1 MTPTAPSRRQ
11 HAPAVDFPAEGRS
24 SVIDPKHIKRPALG
38 RGLGALIPGASASP
52 SERKG
57 VINLGIEEIR
67 PQKGQPRRHF
77 DESHIEEL
85 AESIRSKGVLLPLI
99 VRRVS
104 DGYALV
110 AGERRWR
117 AAQKAG
123 LREVPVMVREV
134 TEKEAF
140 EIALIENIQRED
152 LNPVEEAEAFKRL
165 IEEHG
170 LTQEELATRV
180 GKDRSTVAN
189 ALRLL
194 RLPEAIKQAI
204 VAGLLSM
211 GHARAL
217 LAVSDEGDL
226 KKAAEKVIA
235 DKLSVRAVE
244 ALVQRFKKKRLPREK
259 REAATSAQVRHLV
272 ERLQRRLGAK
282 VRLHDKGGSGTM
294 EIRYGSPQELDRVLA
309 VILGE

>member
-1 MTPTAPSRRQ
+1 MPDLK
-11 HAPAVDFPAEGRS
+11 AVS
-24 SVIDPKHIKRPALG
+24 KRPALG
-38 RGLGALIPGASASP
+38 RGLGALIPGGSP

-57 VINLGIEEIR
+57 LIQVGIEEIR

-77 DESHIEEL
+77 DEAHIEEL

-99 VRRVS
+99 VRRGP
-104 DGYALV
+104 DGYLLV

-123 LREVPVMVREV
+123 LRELPVMVREV
-134 TEKEAF
+134 SEKEGF
-140 EIALIENIQRED
+140 ELALIENIQRED

-170 LTQEELATRV
+170 LTQEELSARV

-194 RLPEAIKQAI
+194 RLPEAVKQAI
-204 VAGLLSM
+204 VAGRLGM

-217 LAVSDEGDL
+217 LALPDDDL
-226 KKAAEKVIA
+226 RNAAEKVVA
-235 DKLSVRAVE
+235 EELSVRAVE
-244 ALVQRFKKKRLPREK
+244 ALVQRLKSNRLPGQK
-259 REAATSAQVRHLV
+259 REQQHSAQVRHLV
-272 ERLQRRLGAK
+272 EKLQRKLGAK
-282 VRLHDKGGSGTM
+282 VELKDKGGSGTL
-294 EIRYGSPQELDRVLA
+294 EVRYQSLAELDRILA
-309 VILGE
+309 GILGG

>member
-1 MTPTAPSRRQ
+1 M
-11 HAPAVDFPAEGRS
+11 
-24 SVIDPKHIKRPALG
+24 IDPKPQATRRPALG
-38 RGLGALIPGASASP
+38 RGLGALIPGGSP

-57 VINLGIEEIR
+57 VLTLGIEEIR
-67 PQKGQPRRHF
+67 PNRGQPRRHF
-77 DESHIEEL
+77 DEAHIEEL

-99 VRRVS
+99 VRRAS
-104 DGYALV
+104 DGYVLV

-123 LREVPVMVREV
+123 LRELPVMVREV
-134 TEKEAF
+134 TDKEAF

-170 LTQEELATRV
+170 LTQEELAARV

-194 RLPEAIKQAI
+194 RLPDAIKQAI
-204 VAGLLSM
+204 VDGQLSM

-217 LAVSDEGDL
+217 LAIADEGDL
-226 KKAAEKVIA
+226 RKAAEKVIA
-235 DKLSVRAVE
+235 ENLSVRAVE
-244 ALVQRFKKKRLPREK
+244 ALVHRLKSRRLPVRK
-259 REAATSAQVRHLV
+259 REGRASANVRHLV
-272 ERLQRRLGAK
+272 DKLQRKLGAK
-282 VRLHDKGGSGTM
+282 VELKDKGGSGTL
-294 EIRYGSPQELDRVLA
+294 EIRYGSLQELDRVLA
-309 VILGE
+309 VILGD